1 MNRRIALFLPLII
14 FIVVS
19 FFLFRGL
26 YLDPN
31 SMPSALLDKPMP
43 QFSLPSLEQPDKMV
57 TRADILGRVTLVNV
71 WATWCPSCVVE
82 HPFLVTLAEREQI
95 PIVGVDYK
103 DESKAALKWLD
114 KLGNPYVVNIV
125 DEEGKLGID
134 LGVYGAPETYLLD
147 RNGVIRYKHVGV
159 VNERVWA
166 EDLKPII
173 EHLQSLEDKT

>member
-1 MNRRIALFLPLII
+1 
-14 FIVVS
+14 
-19 FFLFRGL
+19 
-26 YLDPN
+26 
-31 SMPSALLDKPMP
+31 MP

>member
-26 YLDPN
+26 YLDPT